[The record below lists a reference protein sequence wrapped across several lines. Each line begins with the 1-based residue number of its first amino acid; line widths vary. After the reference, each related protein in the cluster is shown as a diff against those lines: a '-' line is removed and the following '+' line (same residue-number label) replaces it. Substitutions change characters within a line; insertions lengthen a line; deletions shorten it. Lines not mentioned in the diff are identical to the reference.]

1 MINPIGFFLLSLSL
15 VTIVTSQER
24 APHGLVNQNPEAFS
38 PSAYEFFH
46 PNSQKH
52 GYDKKDDPC
61 TSSNCSPLQPLAV
74 EATQI
79 NESKG
84 AKLDKGRKHLG
95 AGGIVGIIFGV
106 AFVVVLAMSVYHVR
120 VTRKANMIR
129 AKANNSVQPPV

>member
-1 MINPIGFFLLSLSL
+1 MINHIGFFLLSLSF

-52 GYDKKDDPC
+52 GNDKKDDPC
-61 TSSNCSPLQPLAV
+61 TTSKCSPLPLAV

-79 NESKG
+79 HESKG
-84 AKLDKGRKHLG
+84 GKLDKGRKHLG

-120 VTRKANMIR
+120 VTRKTNMIR
-129 AKANNSVQPPV
+129 AKANNSVEPPV